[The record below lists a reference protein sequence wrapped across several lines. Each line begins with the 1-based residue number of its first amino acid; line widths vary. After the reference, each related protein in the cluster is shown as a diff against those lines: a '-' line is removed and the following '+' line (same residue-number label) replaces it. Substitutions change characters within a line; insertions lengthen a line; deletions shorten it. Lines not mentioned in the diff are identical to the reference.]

1 MHYNKN
7 LTSQDK
13 MAIVKNNSISVGY
26 GPFQFNLYKRRHI
39 FQSNVLSSKLVES
52 NTVYIWEFFFNLH
65 TKSQPI
71 IYPYLIL
78 HLAIIWSS
86 ALHVEDQTFFYTGAS
101 QLPTSNPFPS
111 GSKKNA
117 CLVLPSG
124 WVFSKMSMPFSLRD

>member
-101 QLPTSNPFPS
+101 QLPTSNPFPAD
-111 GSKKNA
+111 NIA
-117 CLVLPSG
+117 VLSTQYNWG
-124 WVFSKMSMPFSLRD
+124 L